1 MAYSW
6 IFKKDRRMKATLQIL
21 QCAVREEAF
30 VKVGYYG
37 LLIVVILFPGTA
49 LPLESGSIFLGL
61 STGTG
66 QWVEPLDEF
75 LLGNH
80 LDLNTEPLVNT
91 RIGQVL
97 VVRIDLNGDG
107 TPEYFVQDTATCG
120 NGGCPYAIFD
130 GRTKGYLGTVFG
142 SEVWLLHRKTHGM
155 PVIESFSHMSAFL
168 ANVTTYIFDGNAYK
182 NEASLEIGGEEDT
195 ETFYKQLHSAPRFK

>member
-1 MAYSW
+1 MALGW
-6 IFKKDRRMKATLQIL
+6 ILKKGRRMIATFQLL

-37 LLIVVILFPGTA
+37 LLIMMILFPGTA
-49 LPLESGSIFLGL
+49 LPLESGSILIGFRN
-61 STGTG
+61 GTG
-66 QWVEPLDEF
+66 QWIEPLDEF

-80 LDLNTEPLVNT
+80 LDLNAEPGFNT
-91 RIGQVL
+91 PRGRVL
-97 VVRIDLNGDG
+97 AVRIDLNGDG

-142 SEVWLLHRKTHGM
+142 SEVWLLNRKVHGM
-155 PVIESFSHMSAFL
+155 PVIESFSHVSAFL
-168 ANVTTYIFDGNAYK
+168 ANVTTYIFDGNVYK
-182 NEASLEIGGEEDT
+182 DAALQEIGGEEDT
-195 ETFYKQLHSAPRFK
+195 EAFYKQLNSAPRLQ